1 MPIYNTTSSVF
12 GASVIGLTPVT
23 ISNTPNINISSVGT
37 LSGNLPIFGSVQGSF
52 SVIGTV
58 PVTQSGTQISSLVST
73 IPSSVIVGA
82 SIFGMLPA
90 GSQVIGSVA
99 TLQGTNPWVVNFQN
113 PSILSVPV
121 GSIITVFGQ
130 SPSIVGT
137 YAEDVAHTTAD
148 KGVFMLGVRNDAV
161 SSITSAERDYSPIA
175 VDETGRNIIVPFAG
189 NYACIIS
196 YTGSVVSASVTL
208 IKSSVIGS
216 RSYVTDFW
224 VTNTGSVA
232 QLITFQGGDTSVLGY
247 TIAPAGGGSNSP
259 GIAIPLRTTL
269 SQDLAFKTTGTSSVI
284 YMTVKGY
291 QAP

>member
-208 IKSSVIGS
+208 IKSS
-216 RSYVTDFW
+216 F
-224 VTNTGSVA
+224 
-232 QLITFQGGDTSVLGY
+232 L
-247 TIAPAGGGSNSP
+247 
-259 GIAIPLRTTL
+259 
-269 SQDLAFKTTGTSSVI
+269 
-284 YMTVKGY
+284 
-291 QAP
+291 